1 MLVTTGFTFY
11 VLYVYKQ
18 WEKHFSGHRVQREHD
33 LCPSH
38 KEQPDVKHF
47 RENKERVVNNSK
59 YHENFDSC
67 ELLND
72 LQDFEATSANN
83 KILRDR
89 KKRLNKIGTRLS
101 KFNHDEKAQELDMDH
116 VYISFPDF
124 LLGFIFIGPF
134 SYLLW
139 KKGTIILSIRQFLVK
154 RGLLKVKDFDI
165 DALIGTL
172 CLEQSQAIHYYVRT
186 KPDSKLGNVAGF
198 YFADFPYVDNNLD
211 FQVADLFAV
220 DIDLDTK
227 KFVKAKLDDIHL
239 TASQTLI
246 LLWYNTIAA
255 QHVKLHS
262 LANWGLNSSKSIED
276 SDPFL

>member
-101 KFNHDEKAQELDMDH
+101 FINHDEKAQELDMDH